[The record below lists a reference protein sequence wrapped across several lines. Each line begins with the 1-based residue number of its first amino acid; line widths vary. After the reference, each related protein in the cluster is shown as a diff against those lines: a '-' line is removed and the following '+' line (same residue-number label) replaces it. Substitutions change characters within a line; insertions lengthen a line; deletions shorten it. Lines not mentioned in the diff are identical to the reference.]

1 LSKTDEVRRLM
12 MYVENGT
19 EHRQQRVPARLQ
31 AGAEDGRVCV
41 WADVEP
47 ESVPRLSWSPGC

>member
-1 LSKTDEVRRLM
+1 LSKMDEMRRLM

-41 WADVEP
+41 CGVEP